1 MEEGKAQSKAMH
13 KLKARHGGHSITKNF
28 YSIHRNKQMY
38 VQRQGTGEG
47 KARQPEFYK
56 KKLHSQ
62 KEHITKRGEDSTI
75 KYSNRNTK
83 LNNQRQGISKG
94 KARWPEYFQK
104 IS

>member
-56 KKLHSQ
+56 KNCTAK
-62 KEHITKRGEDSTI
+62 
-75 KYSNRNTK
+75 RNTLQK
-83 LNNQRQGISKG
+83 GGRTVLLNIVTEIQN
-94 KARWPEYFQK
+94 
-104 IS
+104 